1 MKKYN
6 IATTSVK
13 EQQKVDE
20 LINECRKFTPLD
32 GRVLLHALKIRQIKQ
47 KDYTFDVDEK
57 SKMNK
62 GKDPEKH
69 RMDLKKVHPKVNAKY
84 QEAVV
89 LQVPFDET
97 RFKVGDTI
105 VYPIGCLNDFDLI
118 DGVSVGKRYDIAAV
132 VLNNGIDEQTDE
144 TVVEVRELGSVSLAG
159 SATMVSGYTV

>member
-6 IATTSVK
+6 I
-13 EQQKVDE
+13 DE

-84 QEAVV
+84 QVAVV
-89 LQVPFDET
+89 LQVPFDEV
-97 RFKVGDTI
+97 RFKPGDEVI
-105 VYPIGCLNDFDLI
+105 YPIGCLNDFDLV
-118 DGVSVGKRYDIAAV
+118 DGVSVAKRYDIAAV
-132 VLNNGIDEQTDE
+132 ILNNGIDEQ
-144 TVVEVRELGSVSLAG
+144 VEEVQELASVPLSG
-159 SATMVSGYTV
+159 SATMVSGYSV